1 MKVNSK
7 STFKTVSR
15 LSIDGYLWMGMR
27 AKMIK
32 TVVYVRNP
40 KDATVSLFNHLKN
53 GIQLN
58 YEGKDFNDFAPLYF
72 TKHGKIFSQ
81 ASFDKPH
88 KIMDYNGYFLK
99 IISVRPFWSDNCAT
113 LNVNFLIAFIHSSM
127 LIVLSYLK
135 KECFK

>member
-1 MKVNSK
+1 
-7 STFKTVSR
+7 
-15 LSIDGYLWMGMR
+15 MGMR

-72 TKHGKIFSQ
+72 TKHFSQ
-81 ASFDKPH
+81 ASFDKPL

-99 IISVRPFWSDNCAT
+99 IISVRPFCCDNCAT
-113 LNVNFLIAFIHSSM
+113 LSVDFIIDFFLSAQ
-127 LIVLSYLK
+127 
-135 KECFK
+135 C